1 MEYPHY
7 AFSAEFGSFVAEA
20 KYAKELGKYLFYD
33 EKKDIFLDKDGNIVD
48 ITGLDIFP
56 RTGVLQAD
64 ALINAIYNHGG
75 TSTWV
80 KVDDGEKVMSWPDY
94 IRTKRTNLIMSG
106 KEILENPNKIIELFG
121 EGHVFFKTKVKNYS
135 QVLDVCKLLEREGN
149 FYKVLEAHKDDDFI
163 LSEWIKEFGSNFTIS
178 Y

>member
-64 ALINAIYNHGG
+64 VLINAIYNHGG

-94 IRTKRTNLIMSG
+94 IRTKRTNLIMS
-106 KEILENPNKIIELFG
+106 
-121 EGHVFFKTKVKNYS
+121 
-135 QVLDVCKLLEREGN
+135 
-149 FYKVLEAHKDDDFI
+149 
-163 LSEWIKEFGSNFTIS
+163 
-178 Y
+178 